1 MSSHSKLQL
10 VARSRIFDS
19 EIDLLAIY
27 NRDDFIWLKDG
38 VGFIAIGSVIEIAP
52 GDVEETLAA
61 IKIDDQVTQPG
72 SGAIAVGALPFSAF
86 EPALLTIPQ
95 LVIGRSAGGGY
106 WITEI
111 RDCDEEMTAT
121 IPAVLTSE
129 GDSIITDFG
138 TTDDKHSGLS
148 QTGGTSRSEWSEGV
162 SAVLSAIGEGRV
174 EKVVLARDL
183 IVRAENQIDLRQV
196 VTRLVEQQRES
207 FIYAH
212 RGLVGASPELL
223 LRRHGALATS
233 TPMAG
238 TADGTDAAAIASL
251 VNSPK
256 DAREHEVV
264 VEAVIG
270 ALAPYTFST
279 ARVRG
284 PEILALPGVVHLATA
299 IEVDL
304 LPDAPGALDLARI
317 LHPTPAVG
325 GWPVN
330 ESRELIAENEKIA
343 RGRYA
348 GPVGWVD
355 QNGDGEF
362 AIALR
367 SAEIEGDTA
376 RCFAGA
382 GIVAGSDADAEW
394 GETERKLAPILK
406 ALGA

>member
-72 SGAIAVGALPFSAF
+72 SGAIAVGALPFSAMD
-86 EPALLTIPQ
+86 PALLTIPQ

-121 IPAVLTSE
+121 IPAGLASE
-129 GDSIITDFG
+129 AKSIITDSG

-148 QTGGTSRSEWSEGV
+148 RTGGTSRSEWSEGV

-382 GIVAGSDADAEW
+382 GIVAGSEPDAEW